1 MLTAA
6 QRKQNQRDREAG
18 REQTYQNVDLAQK
31 ARDLAIIA
39 ELDIKDA
46 TEKYYYKSECRT
58 RAECYRL
65 YCQFGR
71 GKKIISLTRIGRG
84 RKALREKLSF
94 NQWLRVRDLCRT
106 NLFFLAKYFLGFED
120 LVYRVHK
127 PVCDAFVKKDF
138 RNTYHKDYTLKDVRT
153 AFDRMR
159 ERRFKNSL
167 ILDPRAFFKT
177 SINLSDIVQ
186 WLLNCPDVKIL
197 LLTAENKRATDL
209 LVAVKKYFKSEE
221 DEPSTG
227 FQYLFP
233 EYLIPGVDGTSTQ
246 PLNCPA
252 RKESLVGVD
261 HSLWVKS
268 QSSQKTGSHADVV
281 KRDDIVTPENSTT
294 TELRAAV
301 KESAD
306 DTANLVLEHGFVD
319 TIGTRYT
326 GGKDPDYYGVMLQRE
341 QDSAEEDKD
350 LKYFVRPCWYV
361 KPEYKDLRLKELT
374 SIEMVDLVFPE
385 QGRTPAASFKGL
397 RRKLLDNER
406 SFRNQQLNEPID
418 SEEDSPW
425 AVHFTEE
432 FLRAHTYP
440 MESAP
445 KEGKIFQTC
454 DLSYGEKST
463 SDFSVIVT
471 AMIYLNAE
479 GKYAICIL
487 DVDFGKWKSSELSTQ
502 ICFAYRRWPMAEQI
516 CIERVLGAPWLYENI
531 GHVGQKYGVPE
542 IKNKIIL
549 WPVDVSPNA
558 KRTRIK
564 SLEFLM
570 ADNRLHIVSNAKYI
584 DELYKQFTNFSGEKS
599 TASKKDDIPD
609 GCSFMLNYLPK
620 SALKRDVDPAEAQ
633 KEAEEMRAK
642 ELQKAQY
649 ERMFGSITIVA
660 SQILAVVAE
669 LKPDPRRAGMSKIFG
684 GNGMRA

>member
-1 MLTAA
+1 MGLTPA
-6 QRKQNQRDREAG
+6 QRKTNQRDREAG
-18 REQTYQNVDLAQK
+18 REETYQTVNKAQVDRDNNYRANLEAQDLA
-31 ARDLAIIA
+31 
-39 ELDIKDA
+39 
-46 TEKYYYKSECRT
+46 EKYFHKSECRS
-58 RAECYRL
+58 RAELHRI

-71 GKKIISLTRIGRG
+71 GNEILKKKRTF
-84 RKALREKLSF
+84 E
-94 NQWLRVRDLCRT
+94 QWLRLRDLCRR

-127 PVCDAFVKKDF
+127 PVCDVFVHKDF
-138 RNTYHKDYTLKDVRT
+138 TNIYHKDYALKDIRA
-153 AFDRMR
+153 AFLRMR
-159 ERRFKNSL
+159 DKRHKTAL
-167 ILDPRAFFKT
+167 ILDPRGFFKT
-177 SINLSDIVQ
+177 SLNLSDIVQ
-186 WLLNCPDVKIL
+186 WLLNCPDAKIL
-197 LLTAENKRATDL
+197 LLTAENKRASDL
-209 LVAVKKYFKSEE
+209 LIAVKKYFKADEE
-221 DEPSTG
+221 QPTTS
-227 FQYLFP
+227 FQFLFP
-233 EYLIPGVDGTSTQ
+233 EYLILGIDGTSSQ
-246 PLNCPA
+246 PLDCPA
-252 RKESLVGVD
+252 RKPSLVGVD
-261 HSLWVKS
+261 HSFWVKS
-268 QSSQKTGSHADVV
+268 QSSQKTGSHADVI

-294 TELRAAV
+294 SDLRLAV

-306 DTANLVLEHGFVD
+306 DTANLVLEHGFID

-326 GGKDPDYYGVMLQRE
+326 GGKDPDYYGVMLKRD
-341 QDSAEEDKD
+341 QDSAEDDKD

-361 KPEYKDLRLKELT
+361 KPEYRDQRLKDLTE
-374 SIEMVDLVFPE
+374 ECVDLVFPE
-385 QGRTPAASFKGL
+385 QGRSPKATFKGL

-418 SEEDSPW
+418 SDEDSPW

-445 KEGKIFQTC
+445 KDGKIFQTC

-463 SDFSVIVT
+463 SDYSVIVT
-471 AMIYLNAE
+471 GMIYTNAE
-479 GKYAICIL
+479 GKYAVTIL
-487 DVDFGKWKSSELSTQ
+487 DVDFGKWKSSELATK
-502 ICFAYRRWPMAEQI
+502 ICFAYRNWPMAEQI
-516 CIERVLGAPWLYENI
+516 CIERVNGAPWLYENI
-531 GHVGQKYGVPE
+531 GFIGQKYGVPE

-584 DELYKQFTNFSGEKS
+584 DELYKQFCNFSGEKS

-620 SALKRDVDPAEAQ
+620 SALKRDVDPAEALQ
-633 KEAEEMRAK
+633 EAIEMRAK
-642 ELQKAQY
+642 ELQKLQY
-649 ERMFGSITIVA
+649 ERMFAGAMAGWPSKA
-660 SQILAVVAE
+660 SDWSGKRHPEIAE
-669 LKPDPRRAGMSKIFG
+669 PIEPIPDSRRAGMSKIFG